1 MKKDDYRICIIGTG
15 CVGTAFAYHLQK
27 QGYQIIGGFDTN
39 KHKFRQ
45 FYKLLKIKY
54 QILTLPELIRKSNL
68 VFITTPDSEIKKTY
82 AKIFPYL
89 NPQTTVIH
97 CSGAL
102 DTKIFY
108 SAKEKKLI
116 PIGIH
121 PIQTFKTISQS
132 IKSITNIYF
141 GIEAN
146 GKAKTIANEIVFAL
160 KGKSIFIKSQDK
172 PLYHIMCVFASNYL
186 VVLLSIVSNIA
197 RKLKMKPKNELRVL
211 WSLINQTLTNI
222 SKFGTQKALTGP
234 IARGDLI
241 TIKTHLKVL
250 KKRFPEL
257 ISLYKS
263 MAKQAHLLLRRK

>member
-1 MKKDDYRICIIGTG
+1 MKKKNYQISFLGTG

-27 QGYQIIGGFDTN
+27 QGYQIIGGFDIN
-39 KHKFRQ
+39 KHKLRR
-45 FYKLLKIKY
+45 FYQLLKIKY
-54 QILTLPELIRKSNL
+54 QIPTLPELIRTSNL
-68 VFITTPDSEIKKTY
+68 VFITTPDAEIKKTY
-82 AKIFPYL
+82 QKIFPYL
-89 NPQTTVIH
+89 NRQTIVIH

-121 PIQTFKTISQS
+121 PIQTFTTISQS

-146 GKAKTIANEIVFAL
+146 SKAKAIANEIVLAL

-172 PLYHIMCVFASNYL
+172 PLYHTMCVFVSNYL
-186 VVLLSIVSNIA
+186 VVLISIVSNIA
-197 RKLKMKPKNELRVL
+197 RELKIKPKNELRVL
-211 WSLINQTLTNI
+211 WPLINQTLTNI
-222 SKFGTQKALTGP
+222 SKFDPKKALTGP
-234 IARGDLI
+234 IVRGDLI
-241 TIKTHLKVL
+241 TIKSHLKVL

-257 ISLYKS
+257 ISLYKL
-263 MAKQAHLLLRRK
+263 MAKQAHLLLTRK